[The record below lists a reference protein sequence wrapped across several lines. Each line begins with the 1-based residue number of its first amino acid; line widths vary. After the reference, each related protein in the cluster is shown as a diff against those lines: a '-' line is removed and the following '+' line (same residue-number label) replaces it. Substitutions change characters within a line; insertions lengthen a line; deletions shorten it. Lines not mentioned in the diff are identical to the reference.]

1 MLHRCSSPWAR
12 GERLGQTGHSAGL
25 VPTQPPGHQRRGA
38 QSALA
43 KRGAVPG
50 CAVPSHCLEVP
61 GFVLL
66 CSPSQG
72 ARRSY
77 RDAQKF
83 CLLP

>member
-1 MLHRCSSPWAR
+1 M
-12 GERLGQTGHSAGL
+12 
-25 VPTQPPGHQRRGA
+25 GA
-38 QSALA
+38 QRALA

-50 CAVPSHCLEVP
+50 CAVASHCLEVP
-61 GFVLL
+61 EFVLL

-77 RDAQKF
+77 RDVQKF